1 MKIYFFHKKPF
12 RKDDEAISESFTVLP
27 ALAMVL
33 IGLTIFSIILT
44 TAYTSYDYHHDII
57 DKFNG
62 SKEIL
67 NKISS
72 PNTPVTED
80 GSVFKLKDFYSKEA
94 SDFFN
99 QLLIEYKLYGYNF
112 TIKLKNKD
120 KVFWNFNTQYSDNL
134 LSNTYA
140 CTKTVSIA
148 INELQIVPGSL
159 TVIFWNQT
167 T

>member
-1 MKIYFFHKKPF
+1 MKIYFIQKKPF
-12 RKDDEAISESFTVLP
+12 QKDEKAISESFTVLP

-44 TAYTSYDYHHDII
+44 TAYTTYDYHHDII

-62 SKEIL
+62 SEEIL

-80 GSVFKLKDFYSKEA
+80 GSVFILKNFYSKE
-94 SDFFN
+94 SMDFFN
-99 QLLIEYKLYGYNF
+99 QLLNEYKFYGYNF

-120 KVFWNFNTQYSDNL
+120 IVFWNFNPQYSDNL
-134 LSNTYA
+134 LTNTYA
-140 CTKTVSIA
+140 STKTVSIA
-148 INELQIVPGSL
+148 INELQIVPGCL